1 MAELVDALVL
11 GASEILVWVRVPLP
25 APLRL
30 RILRDFQTQFLLYRK
45 VGINANNFSHSCGR
59 CILGARFQVG
69 IGSCCGGEVTVSQ
82 PLLNLS
88 HGNAVFQQ

>member
-30 RILRDFQTQFLLYRK
+30 RILRDFQTQFCYIER
-45 VGINANNFSHSCGR
+45 
-59 CILGARFQVG
+59 LGSMRITSAIRAADA
-69 IGSCCGGEVTVSQ
+69 SLALVSKW
-82 PLLNLS
+82 
-88 HGNAVFQQ
+88 A